1 MFYLK
6 KNERYV
12 NFVGHVYFERVKMG
26 VCMCGKRFYV
36 IVFLILGSRI
46 KIQALN

>member
-26 VCMCGKRFYV
+26 VVHMRKSFYV

-46 KIQALN
+46 QIQALN